1 MNQITAITMP
11 KWGLEMTEGTVA
23 AWHVPEGAAAAK
35 GAELADIETAK
46 IVNTLELDGEGTVRR
61 LIAKVGDTL
70 PVGALLAVVAAP
82 EVPDTD
88 IAQFIAGFHPIG
100 EAPPPSAPIAAPAP
114 ANTEV
119 AATPIARRI
128 AAEQGIDLALV
139 TGTGRNGR
147 ISQED
152 VEAFAATRAAPPPAA
167 APDADLIPHTGMRK
181 AIAETLLKSKQTIPH
196 FYLTLDVLADKLLAL
211 RAELNARPGKKISVN
226 DFILRATA
234 LALNDVPEVNAHYTD
249 AGIRRFKTV
258 NLGLAVAI
266 DSGLIVPVIP
276 DAGAKTIFEI
286 SAIATALAEKAR
298 ARGLTAADLAD
309 GTFSVSNLGMFGIR
323 HFEAIINPP
332 QAGILA
338 AGAIRREAQ
347 EIPTGIAF
355 ASVMS
360 LTLSCDHRAVDGA
373 VGARFLNALKTRIEQ
388 PLGLVLPEG
397 AVP

>member
-23 AWHVPEGAAAAK
+23 AWHLPEGAAAPK

-82 EVPDTD
+82 EVPETE
-88 IAQFIAGFHPIG
+88 ITQFIAGFHPIG
-100 EAPPPSAPIAAPAP
+100 EAPPPPPAPVAAPP
-114 ANTEV
+114 PTVQTEI

-128 AAEQGIDLALV
+128 AAELGIDLALV

-152 VEAFAATRAAPPPAA
+152 VEAFAAAAPQAT
-167 APDADLIPHTGMRK
+167 PDAELIPHTGMRK
-181 AIAETLLKSKQTIPH
+181 TIAETLLKSKQTIPH
-196 FYLTLDVLADKLLAL
+196 FYLTLDVNADKLLAL
-211 RAELNARPGKKISVN
+211 RAELNARPGKKLSVN

-234 LALNDVPEVNAHYTD
+234 LALQDVPEVNAHYTD

-276 DAGAKTIFEI
+276 DAATKTIFEI
-286 SAIATALAEKAR
+286 STLATNLAEKAR

-338 AGAIRREAQ
+338 VGGTRREAQ
-347 EIPTGIAF
+347 ETPTGIAF

-397 AVP
+397 ANP